1 MIDPRTTIHEF
12 MVSHQ
17 KKYQKISMEIHE
29 HPEGSDFEFLA
40 SKLLSEQKKDLRLNC
55 RQPGI
60 GLVLRQESVFP
71 KNDRSLCSWRNM
83 MHWQGSDMA
92 AGIISSGRLLPWL
105 EQPCCR

>member
-40 SKLLSEQKKDLRLNC
+40 SKLLSEQLKR
-55 RQPGI
+55 
-60 GLVLRQESVFP
+60 FP
-71 KNDRSLCSWRNM
+71 
-83 MHWQGSDMA
+83 
-92 AGIISSGRLLPWL
+92 
-105 EQPCCR
+105 EE

>member
-1 MIDPRTTIHEF
+1 MTDPCRTIYEF

-17 KKYQKISMEIHE
+17 KKYQTISMEIHE
-29 HPEGSDFEFLA
+29 HPEVSDFEYLA

-55 RQPGI
+55 PQPGI
-60 GLVLRQESVFP
+60 GLVLRQESIYP
-71 KNDRSLCSWRNM
+71 KKDLSLCSWQNM

-105 EQPCCR
+105 EQP

>member
-40 SKLLSEQKKDLRLNC
+40 SKLLSEQLKEKEFEIDLPAARH
-55 RQPGI
+55 RTGFAA
-60 GLVLRQESVFP
+60 RKRFP
-71 KNDRSLCSWRNM
+71 
-83 MHWQGSDMA
+83 
-92 AGIISSGRLLPWL
+92 
-105 EQPCCR
+105 EE

>member
-40 SKLLSEQKKDLRLNC
+40 SKLLSEQ
-55 RQPGI
+55 
-60 GLVLRQESVFP
+60 
-71 KNDRSLCSWRNM
+71 LCSWRNM